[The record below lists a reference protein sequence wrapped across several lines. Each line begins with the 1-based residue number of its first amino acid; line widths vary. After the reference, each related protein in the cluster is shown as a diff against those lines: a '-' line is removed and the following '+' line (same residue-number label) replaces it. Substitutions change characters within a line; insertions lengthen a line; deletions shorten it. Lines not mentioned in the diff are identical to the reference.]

1 MENVVALYD
10 ELISRDLFTDGELEL
25 ITGIN
30 GLSIDTLND
39 CIYSRF
45 GYHSLEQMDGE
56 DDE

>member
-10 ELISRDLFTDGELEL
+10 ELVSRYLFTQAELDL

-30 GLSIDTLND
+30 GFSIETLND

-45 GYHSLEQMDGE
+45 GYRSLAQMDGE

>member
-10 ELISRDLFTDGELEL
+10 ELVSRYLFTQAELDL
-25 ITGIN
+25 ITDIN

-39 CIYSRF
+39 CIYARF
-45 GYHSLEQMDGE
+45 GYRSLAQMDGE